1 MTKNSSQA
9 LFEPQGVTFNPVKRS
24 LATVRRIVLTVF
36 FLFFAATPV
45 FLLSQGIPEL
55 SPELAYGV
63 IGGLVLVWLYFFWLI
78 GRQVRNLAWAE
89 GEHDFLIRR
98 GAFFRSMTI
107 VPYGRIQ
114 YVDVSEG
121 PIARMFGISSIVI
134 HTASTETSARL
145 HGIPS
150 EQAAVLRDLLAQ
162 RGSAEMAGL

>member
-1 MTKNSSQA
+1 MSTNSSRA
-9 LFEPQGVTFNPVKRS
+9 LFEPQGVIFNPVKRA
-24 LATVRRIVLTVF
+24 LATVRRISLTVF
-36 FLFFAATPV
+36 FLIIAAPIVVMTQILEEFPQP
-45 FLLSQGIPEL
+45 LLYAAL
-55 SPELAYGV
+55 V
-63 IGGLVLVWLYFFWLI
+63 CVGLLWLYFLWLI
-78 GRQVRNLAWAE
+78 GRQVRNLAWAQ

-114 YVDVSEG
+114 YVDISEG

-134 HTASTETSARL
+134 HTASTQTSAHL

-150 EQAAVLRDLLAQ
+150 EQAAQLRDYLAQ